1 MYRSPRNALPVFAS
15 ICLDHTPLLCLVGS
29 VLAFSAGLVVWTFA
43 AELAL
48 SVKISVGT
56 ITGVTFFVL
65 IAAIIWEIMEWWRQD
80 PTDAE
85 EYLDDPE
92 SPSGTP
98 VLEYP
103 WRSWE
108 SAKDVGA
115 EIRSRMLGGTL
126 NVVAT
131 LRQSWRRLICF
142 ITGNSNADPSQFS
155 LPQDNPTRKGDT
167 IFPSIEGT
175 RKNGFAGQ
183 ELASTW
189 SLNSISSDESDKSD
203 TPEWEL
209 MTPNSSG
216 PLHGRRNGSLSPLQ
230 TTSPTRSKFQN
241 AGRALMKDERSR
253 EIVAIQSQDRP
264 EYCILRRNE
273 LQNLHPVLRLPIFH
287 APGHDIHF
295 SPDGTCLAVSR
306 LNQSLAIW
314 EVGKYHEKPQTMPS
328 PIGRFAW
335 SPDGS
340 HIVVIKEDGL
350 NIWNKDSGNIGVKTP
365 KPVGVVAWLRSSSYF
380 IAVIDNTLH
389 ILDPRSGKLC
399 NSLQL
404 HLQVHDV
411 ASIIKREQAQYDFVF
426 ILATFRDEDPVSGST
441 TITKKHGKRPNGT
454 FAERWVMIV
463 LDLNNPDHPIVAT
476 APTLASARHICVSQ
490 DGIFALVSYED
501 ANCAELW
508 RVQDRSKNLQLV
520 FRARF
525 APPDCGKGGTP
536 VKISGKARF
545 CGEEDAWVMATDSRL
560 DIHIWHRATG
570 QLLHTLRGDS
580 IRSKFPDCGSISTIT
595 SRMLHDCRIPMTV
608 VSACTEGVIIW

>member
-1 MYRSPRNALPVFAS
+1 MSNSADLWREFSWGTDTNEVPEDLRGASTADISLLPRAMKNLSIQLKRFLDNLHSIPEFSDEPLMDALLGFHEWLHYRAERIAFHLDSPSRRNLTVRQYIEQAMNEMSLQVSKMEAALSGFVEHGVTSIQNAQKKSQDRLQNMSTVATFLSAVTATTVQYPMSQEHLETAVMGLWISSLILSIASAINAQLAIHWRASMYRSPRNALPVFAS

-43 AELAL
+43 AKLAL

-80 PTDAE
+80 PTDTE
-85 EYLDDPE
+85 EYLDAPE

-131 LRQSWRRLICF
+131 LRQSWRRLIRF
-142 ITGNSNADPSQFS
+142 ITGNSNADPSQFI
-155 LPQDNPTRKGDT
+155 LPQDNPNRKGDA

-175 RKNGFAGQ
+175 RKNGIAGQ

-189 SLNSISSDESDKSD
+189 SLTSISSDESDKSD
-203 TPEWEL
+203 TPEWEP

-216 PLHGRRNGSLSPLQ
+216 PLHGRRNGPLSPLQ

-241 AGRALMKDERSR
+241 AGRALMKDERTR

-273 LQNLHPVLRLPIFH
+273 LQNLRPVLRLPIFH

-295 SPDGTCLAVSR
+295 SPDGTRLAVSR

-350 NIWNKDSGNIGVKTP
+350 NIWNKDS
-365 KPVGVVAWLRSSSYF
+365 
-380 IAVIDNTLH
+380 
-389 ILDPRSGKLC
+389 
-399 NSLQL
+399 
-404 HLQVHDV
+404 
-411 ASIIKREQAQYDFVF
+411 REQAQY
-426 ILATFRDEDPVSGST
+426 E
-441 TITKKHGKRPNGT
+441 
-454 FAERWVMIV
+454 
-463 LDLNNPDHPIVAT
+463 
-476 APTLASARHICVSQ
+476 
-490 DGIFALVSYED
+490 
-501 ANCAELW
+501 
-508 RVQDRSKNLQLV
+508 
-520 FRARF
+520 
-525 APPDCGKGGTP
+525 
-536 VKISGKARF
+536 
-545 CGEEDAWVMATDSRL
+545 
-560 DIHIWHRATG
+560 
-570 QLLHTLRGDS
+570 
-580 IRSKFPDCGSISTIT
+580 
-595 SRMLHDCRIPMTV
+595 
-608 VSACTEGVIIW
+608 